1 MDRLTFGGKSFS
13 DFNTFW
19 DGSQVFVKPEKK
31 YNIYDV
37 PGRNG
42 ALTASGKYYGNVT
55 VSFNCF
61 IRQDFKKNYS
71 QLIDYLNSFD
81 GYQRLETTTEP
92 DIFRMAVFHS
102 SVEPKTGAFNH
113 YGQFTLQFD
122 CMPQQ
127 FLKIG
132 ENPISVG
139 RNVVKTINNPTYQA
153 SRPIIKVGSGVGS
166 FTINGEEIVVNS
178 SQGNVIV
185 DCDAMDCYEYVNGN
199 LVNRNPDVTIP
210 GGFPTLKSGVNEIT
224 TFNVS
229 LEITPR
235 WWRV

>member
-1 MDRLTFGGKSFS
+1 MMARLTFGGKSFS

-19 DGSQVFVKPEKK
+19 DGSKVFVKPMKN
-31 YNIYDV
+31 YDIYDI

-42 ALTASGKYYGNVT
+42 ALSMSKKYFGNVT

-92 DIFRMAVFHS
+92 DIFRMALFHS
-102 SVEPKTGAFNH
+102 AVDPTTGAWNH
-113 YGQFTLQFD
+113 SGQFTLTFD

-132 ENPISVG
+132 EIPVQIGKYSEQVL
-139 RNVVKTINNPTYQA
+139 NNPTYQKA
-153 SRPIIKVGSGVGS
+153 RELIKVTGTGS
-166 FTINGEEIVVNS
+166 FYVNGEKVTVYQNS
-178 SQGNVIV
+178 NGVYIDSEL
-185 DCDAMDCYEYVNGN
+185 MDCYAIENGIAVNMNPSVDVPEGFVP
-199 LVNRNPDVTIP
+199 LV
-210 GGFPTLKSGVNEIT
+210 SGDNIIQSE
-224 TFNVS
+224 NVS